1 MKNNV
6 KVFIFIIF
14 VLAFLLVYIYCL
26 PTYIE
31 RHILGS
37 YNGWLPELSEKFYYS
52 VVLNN
57 KVLYTF
63 FEKYV
68 NNIDAWKIPLAIIC
82 NAVNMFIGY
91 FNFKKK
97 AWYYIV
103 LCLTCFVTWMLIEC
117 YFLYTFETV

>member
-1 MKNNV
+1 MKNNI

-14 VLAFLLVYIYCL
+14 VLAFFLVYIYCL

-37 YNGWLPELSEKFYYS
+37 NDGLVSELSERFYYS
-52 VVLNN
+52 IVINN
-57 KVLYTF
+57 RALYDF
-63 FEKYV
+63 FDKYE

-82 NAVNMFIGY
+82 NAVNMFVGY

-97 AWYYIV
+97 AWYYVV
-103 LCLTCFVTWMLIEC
+103 LCLTWLITCMLIEC
-117 YFLYTFETV
+117 YFLYTFESV